1 MTSQIAADWGREDS
15 PLLIAAG
22 RQPDELVAEVRR
34 NEAVLAETWRPV
46 AEAFAAVVRLRDEQ
60 ADTAAVEESLVEY
73 GRTRLALFKIPQLWF
88 FVSEFPMTASGK
100 IPKFVL
106 RESIVKGELVP

>member
-1 MTSQIAADWGREDS
+1 LKDLIIRGGENIAPAEIES
-15 PLLIAAG
+15 CLAG
-22 RQPDELVAEVRR
+22 H
-34 NEAVLAETWRPV
+34 EAVLDVVVVGVPDERLGEKV
-46 AEAFAAVVRLRDEQ
+46 AAVVRLRDE
-60 ADTAAVEESLVEY
+60 AAGTAAAEESLVEY
-73 GRTRLALFKIPQLWF
+73 CGPRLALFKIPQLWF